1 MSTITAEQQAA
12 IAAYVNTHHLPSGL
26 GTKEEACSIAAI
38 NLALTGELTDR
49 VPDCMSLVIGKW
61 IIGVQDAMPDAM
73 RNSIEWRNLLPLAA
87 GTGRQHE
94 AERSAIVLDWMWDVV
109 LPEIQPVA
117 DKGGYGEKWKTMTNE
132 KTAGAANAAAGAA
145 IGAAN
150 AADYYYA
157 AATDAARAAAR
168 AAYAADAAR
177 AAYAADAA
185 RAAYAANAA
194 DAAADAA
201 VRAANAAAAYYYYAA
216 RAAYAGA
223 AIKSFWA
230 KVDPIAVLK
239 RLVEVSA

>member
-1 MSTITAEQQAA
+1 MTTITPKQQAA
-12 IAAYVNTHHLPSGL
+12 IAAYVNTHHLPAGL

-109 LPEIQPVA
+109 LPEIQPIA

-132 KTAGAANAAAGAA
+132 KTANAATDAA
-145 IGAAN
+145 RAAAN
-150 AADYYYA
+150 AADYSYA

-216 RAAYAGA
+216 RAAAAGA